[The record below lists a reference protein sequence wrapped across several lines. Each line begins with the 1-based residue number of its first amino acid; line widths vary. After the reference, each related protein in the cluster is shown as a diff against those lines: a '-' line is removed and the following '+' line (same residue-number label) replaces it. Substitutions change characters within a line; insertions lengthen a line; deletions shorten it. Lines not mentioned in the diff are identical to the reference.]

1 MNKGFA
7 FFLARV
13 LSNKNRNLFN
23 VRLGTTLLLSRFG
36 IVGVL
41 ARFLSFFIR
50 GFIGVLIEDGT
61 FLIDVAFDAYR
72 EGQKLEEFK
81 VKARQ
86 AYEEATAKIYDET
99 EKEKIRQ
106 QYLEIISRIGA
117 VGTEPKP

>member
-13 LSNKNRNLFN
+13 LSNKNRNLFT

-36 IVGVL
+36 IVGVP

-50 GFIGVLIEDGT
+50 GFIGILIEDGT
-61 FLIDVAFDAYR
+61 FLIDVALDAYR

-106 QYLEIISRIGA
+106 QYLEIISRIGV
-117 VGTEPKP
+117 VGTKP